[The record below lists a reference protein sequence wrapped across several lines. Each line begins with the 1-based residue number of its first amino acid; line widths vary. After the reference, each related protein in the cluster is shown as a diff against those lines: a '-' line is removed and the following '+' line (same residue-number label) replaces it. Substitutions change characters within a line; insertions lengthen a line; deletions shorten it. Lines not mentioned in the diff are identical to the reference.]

1 MHVSNLA
8 QKNLGANGIVGGG
21 IPIAT
26 GAALGLKMKQSTQV
40 AVSFF
45 SDGAANNGV
54 FHESL
59 NMAAIYQLPVIY
71 ILENNQYAV
80 TTPIRDSARVEELSI
95 RAQSYGIPGL
105 TIDGND
111 ALVVFDAMQEPIDRA
126 RKGGGP
132 TLIECLTYR
141 GGGHHVNDPGL
152 YMPEEEVEYW
162 KSRDPIGILR
172 SRLIDREVT
181 EIEIDEI
188 DDQINALIQ
197 EAVQFALESPEPSVE
212 QFLNEI
218 TST

>member
-1 MHVSNLA
+1 M
-8 QKNLGANGIVGGG
+8 
-21 IPIAT
+21 
-26 GAALGLKMKQSTQV
+26 
-40 AVSFF
+40 
-45 SDGAANNGV
+45 
-54 FHESL
+54 
-59 NMAAIYQLPVIY
+59 
-71 ILENNQYAV
+71 
-80 TTPIRDSARVEELSI
+80 
-95 RAQSYGIPGL
+95 

-111 ALVVFDAMQEPIDRA
+111 ALVIYDAMQEPLDRA
-126 RKGGGP
+126 RNGSGP

-152 YMPEEEVEYW
+152 YMPEEEVELW

-181 EIEIDEI
+181 EAEIDEI
-188 DDQINALIQ
+188 DAQVDALIQ